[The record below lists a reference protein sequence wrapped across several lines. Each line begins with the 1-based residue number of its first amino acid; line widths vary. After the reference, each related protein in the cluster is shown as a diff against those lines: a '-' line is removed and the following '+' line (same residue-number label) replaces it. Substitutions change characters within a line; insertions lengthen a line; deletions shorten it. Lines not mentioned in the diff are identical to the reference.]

1 LAKVRE
7 LVKYAFFLGCL
18 IPAREPQYENS
29 VRKIAP
35 ELGIEL
41 VEMEGANCCA
51 PFSIQSVDYTS
62 WLALAARNLC
72 MAEQMGL
79 NILTLCN
86 DCYESLLAT
95 NTLLKENQELRD
107 GVNTILAD
115 VGMEFK
121 GKTDVK
127 IFSDALY
134 EDVGL
139 KRVKDAVK
147 RPFNGLRVAVQPGCH
162 LTKPKR
168 IHFGERTGVSALDE
182 LVQATGA
189 VSIPYERKEA
199 CCGGPLRG
207 IKDDVALSVA
217 KQKLDS
223 MKNAGAK
230 GIVTVCPFCFIE
242 MDMGQI
248 EIKRHSSED
257 YSLPVLS
264 YAELLRLAMGIKL
277 EDWEIR
283 AHRVPI
289 TGLLNMAE
297 AK

>member
-1 LAKVRE
+1 
-7 LVKYAFFLGCL
+7 
-18 IPAREPQYENS
+18 
-29 VRKIAP
+29 
-35 ELGIEL
+35 
-41 VEMEGANCCA
+41 M
-51 PFSIQSVDYTS
+51 DYTS

-72 MAEQMGL
+72 VAEQMGL

-95 NTLLKENQELRD
+95 NTILKENREIRN
-107 GVNTILAD
+107 GVNGILAD
-115 VGMEFK
+115 VGLEFK

-139 KRVKDAVK
+139 EKVKDAVK
-147 RPFNGLRVAVQPGCH
+147 KPFNGLRVAVQPGCH

-168 IHFGERTGVSALDE
+168 IHFGEHTGVAALDE

-189 VSIPYERKEA
+189 VSVPYERKEA

-223 MKNAGAK
+223 MKRAGVSA
-230 GIVTVCPFCFIE
+230 IVTVCPFCFLE
-242 MDMGQI
+242 MDMGQV
-248 EIKRHSSED
+248 EIRRHSSEE
-257 YSLPVLS
+257 YNLPVLNF
-264 YAELLRLAMGIKL
+264 AEMLRLAMGMKL

-283 AHRVPI
+283 AHRIPI
-289 TGLLNMAE
+289 TGLLGMVE

>member
-1 LAKVRE
+1 MKPM
-7 LVKYAFFLGCL
+7 KYAFFLGCL

-35 ELGIEL
+35 ELGMEL

-51 PFSIQSVDYTS
+51 PFSIQSLDYTS

-72 MAEQMGL
+72 MAEQMNL
-79 NILTLCN
+79 NILALCN

-95 NTLLKENQELRD
+95 NTILKENHEVRD
-107 GVNTILAD
+107 KVNEILAD
-115 VGMEFK
+115 VGLEFK

-134 EDVGL
+134 EDVGI

-147 RPFNGLRVAVQPGCH
+147 KPFNGLRVAVQPGCH

-168 IHFGERTGVSALDE
+168 IHFKQQMGVTALDE

-189 VSIPYERKEA
+189 VSVPYERKDA

-207 IKDDVALSVA
+207 INDEVALHVA

-223 MKNAGAK
+223 IRAAGVDC
-230 GIVTVCPFCFIE
+230 IVTVCPFCFLE
-242 MDMGQI
+242 LDMGQL
-248 EIKRHSSED
+248 EIKRHLKEEYD
-257 YSLPVLS
+257 LPVLNF
-264 YAELLRLAMGIKL
+264 ADLLRMAMGMKL
-277 EDWEIR
+277 ENWEIK
-283 AHRVPI
+283 AHRIPI
-289 TGLLNMAE
+289 TKILNMAG